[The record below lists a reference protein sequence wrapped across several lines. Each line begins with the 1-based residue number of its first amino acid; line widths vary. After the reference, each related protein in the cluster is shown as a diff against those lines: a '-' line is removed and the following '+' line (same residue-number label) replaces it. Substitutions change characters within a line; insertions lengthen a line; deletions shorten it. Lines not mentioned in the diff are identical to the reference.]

1 MAMQEAIPYKTW
13 LTMPRDCKPV
23 VGNQSSAPLMNKAGS
38 SSSMYVDGVKEP
50 KDGAKNMVTESA
62 VVVFGRRGCC
72 MVHVVR
78 RLLQVLGVN
87 PVVSE
92 IDEEVEKEVI
102 EELES
107 IGGAGDRA
115 EKKGLQF
122 PAVFIGGRLFGGLD
136 RIMAAHISGELTP
149 VLKQAGALW
158 L

>member
-1 MAMQEAIPYKTW
+1 MQEAIPYKTW
-13 LTMPRDCKPV
+13 LTMPRDKPAV
-23 VGNQSSAPLMNKAGS
+23 VGKQSSPLMNKAGGS
-38 SSSMYVDGVKEP
+38 SSSIYEGVKEE
-50 KDGAKNMVTESA
+50 KDGAKNMVTENA

-87 PVVSE
+87 PVVTE
-92 IDEEVEKEVI
+92 IDEEAEKEVI

-107 IGGAGDRA
+107 IAGDRT
-115 EKKGLQF
+115 EKGLQF
-122 PAVFIGGRLFGGLD
+122 PAVFIGGRLFGGLE

-149 VLKQAGALW
+149 VLKHAGALW

>member
-1 MAMQEAIPYKTW
+1 
-13 LTMPRDCKPV
+13 
-23 VGNQSSAPLMNKAGS
+23 
-38 SSSMYVDGVKEP
+38 
-50 KDGAKNMVTESA
+50 MVTENA

-87 PVVSE
+87 PVVTE
-92 IDEEVEKEVI
+92 IDEEAEKEVI

-107 IGGAGDRA
+107 IDRT
-115 EKKGLQF
+115 EKGLQF
-122 PAVFIGGRLFGGLD
+122 PAVFIGGRLFGGLE